1 MGDESMASGM
11 SSGVST
17 GDTGGPPGAAAGGG
31 AAEGIMKKL
40 SNYWFIVGSIPLV
53 MFLLVCLP
61 TVFYVKSISD
71 YKNAYYCRSKAC
83 DALATVTK
91 AAREAK
97 PCDDYFSAVCKAAKE
112 FDIERVFKKEKAWLG
127 KATASYGDDANPF
140 SGVATAYLQCDK
152 GPDIDFSY
160 DTLKEVTGG
169 IDLHDLVKADTLSP
183 DAYKT
188 VCAAALLYGIDCL
201 FHLEWMRGATKQ
213 AFSDEPKPVIGEP
226 LPTPLKNADLSIS
239 APDMGIMEPSHYI
252 VTLGGNKYE
261 DIMELV
267 WTQLVALD
275 DTLNDEDSDAPK
287 RIKAIGKKMYELLEY
302 SKDLDYT
309 AVPRMTLASE
319 LGVVNP
325 EPGFKLE
332 VAVSISDTVKAILP
346 AVDQFQRFLLRS
358 PNYID
363 LLARALNLCPDGDN
377 AVCYITP
384 RELGTFVLLDT
395 VLRAGAFNLIPS
407 TKFDA
412 KVKKLW
418 CSRYFDWLSP
428 TTLAYVADKYL
439 KLTYWPFG
447 LKNPKDP
454 KGPFPAFT
462 LGMKYM
468 SSLTE
473 AFIHSY
479 ALSAASSEKSRA
491 GLYTKMLQLEYMVFY
506 PNSSAGADDKLIND
520 WNPEK
525 VGDEVKYSTFFNNR
539 KALMKFYW
547 KNPDED
553 PKAAHL
559 LRHPMMF
566 SDDVGSYDYGTNLM
580 FVPFGMFRPSFYRD
594 SSAYMGNYATF
605 GYYGSMNILK
615 MIDNAGSYS
624 KAGYN
629 HPVMWP
635 GTYAVGKMNSHYR
648 CFNPDKTNETDARLV
663 AKGSNPIS
671 PGFRFFRRNA
681 LVRAHPRPE
690 YRLDLDARAD
700 MEQIYLTAVMRTY
713 CRYDK
718 MKPSVNKMFQ
728 HNMYFQNAYC
738 SDVGK
743 LKIEADKMCYIWH
756 STRRN
761 Y

>member
-1 MGDESMASGM
+1 
-11 SSGVST
+11 
-17 GDTGGPPGAAAGGG
+17 
-31 AAEGIMKKL
+31 MKKL

-83 DALATVTK
+83 DALASVTK

-97 PCDDYFSAVCKAAKE
+97 PCDDYFAAVCKTAKE
-112 FDIERVFKKEKAWLG
+112 FDVESILKKEIAWFG
-127 KATASYGDDANPF
+127 KVTNAYGDEGNPY
-140 SGVATAYLQCDK
+140 SGVTGPYVQCNKANSDL
-152 GPDIDFSY
+152 DFSL
-160 DTLKEVTGG
+160 DVLKQVAGGVDLTGLQHPGG
-169 IDLHDLVKADTLSP
+169 IAT
-183 DAYKT
+183 DAYKQI
-188 VCAAALLYGIDCL
+188 CASALLYGIDCL
-201 FHLEWMRGATKQ
+201 FHLEWMRGATKK

-226 LPTPLKNADLSIS
+226 LPTPLKNADLAIS

-261 DIMELV
+261 DILDMV
-267 WTQLVALD
+267 WKHLLTVDETLNAD
-275 DTLNDEDSDAPK
+275 DTDSPV

-309 AVPRMTLASE
+309 AVPRMVKADD
-319 LGVVNP
+319 LGSVSD
-325 EPGFKLE
+325 EPGFTTN
-332 VAVSISDTVKAILP
+332 VVVTFSDTVRAILP
-346 AVDQFQRFLLRS
+346 AVIDFKRFLLRS

-363 LLARALNLCPDGDN
+363 LLARALNLCPVGEN
-377 AVCYITP
+377 AVCYLTP
-384 RELGTFVLLDT
+384 EELSIFVLLDT
-395 VLRAGAFNLIPS
+395 ILRAGAHYLVPA

-418 CSRYFDWLSP
+418 CTRYFDWLNP
-428 TTLAYVADKYL
+428 TTLAYLADRYL
-439 KLTYWPFG
+439 KLAYWPFG

-454 KGPFPAFT
+454 KGQFPAFT
-462 LGMKYM
+462 LGSKYM
-468 SSLTE
+468 SSLID

-491 GLYTKMLQLEYMVFY
+491 GLYAKMVQLEYMVFY
-506 PNSSAGADDKLIND
+506 PNTSTGGDEKLIKE

-525 VGDEVKYSTFFNNR
+525 ITDDVKFATFFHNR
-539 KALMKFYW
+539 KALMALYW
-547 KNPDED
+547 KKPDED
-553 PKAAHL
+553 LKVAHL

-615 MIDNAGSYS
+615 MIDNVGSYS

-635 GTYAVGKMNSHYR
+635 GTNAVGKMNSHYR
-648 CFNPDKTNETDARLV
+648 CFNPTNANETDARLV

-671 PGFRFFRRNA
+671 PGFRFFRRHA
-681 LVRAHPRPE
+681 LVKAHPRPE

-713 CRYDK
+713 CRYPI
-718 MKPSVNKMFQ
+718 MKASVNKMFQ
-728 HNMYFQNAYC
+728 HNMYFQTAYC
-738 SDVGK
+738 PEVGK
-743 LKIEADKMCYIWH
+743 LKMGADKMCYIWH

>member
-1 MGDESMASGM
+1 MGDESMA
-11 SSGVST
+11 SGVST
-17 GDTGGPPGAAAGGG
+17 GDTGGPPGAAAAGVG
-31 AAEGIMKKL
+31 AEGIMKKL

-61 TVFYVKSISD
+61 TVFYVKSISE

-83 DALATVTK
+83 DALASATK

-97 PCDDYFSAVCKAAKE
+97 PCDDYFSAVCKTAKE
-112 FDIERVFKKEKAWLG
+112 FDIEGVLKKEVAWFVKVTG
-127 KATASYGDDANPF
+127 AYGDEANPL
-140 SGVATAYLQCDK
+140 SGFATAYSLCLK
-152 GPDIDFSY
+152 NPEIEFSL
-160 DTLKEVTGG
+160 DAIKEVIGG
-169 IDLHDLVKADTLSP
+169 IDLHDLTQAGRLAT
-183 DAYKT
+183 DAYKKI
-188 VCAAALLYGIDCL
+188 CASALLYGIDCL
-201 FHLEWMRGATKQ
+201 FHLEWMRGAAKK

-261 DIMELV
+261 DILDLV
-267 WTQLVALD
+267 WKQLTAVD
-275 DTLNDEDSDAPK
+275 ETLVGDDSDAPI

-309 AVPRMTLASE
+309 AVPRMTLDGE
-319 LGVVNP
+319 LGAVAP
-325 EPGFKLE
+325 EPGFTLT
-332 VAVSISDTVKAILP
+332 VTVSMSDTIKAIVP
-346 AVDQFQRFLLRS
+346 AVAQFKRFLLRS
-358 PNYID
+358 PNYVD
-363 LLARALNLCPDGDN
+363 LLARALNLCPEGTPPI
-377 AVCYITP
+377 CYITP
-384 RELGTFVLLDT
+384 EELSTFVLLDT
-395 VLRAGAFNLIPS
+395 ILRAGAFYLMP
-407 TKFDA
+407 TGKLDP

-418 CSRYFDWLSP
+418 CSRYFDWFSP
-428 TTLAYVADKYL
+428 TTLAAVADKYL
-439 KLTYWPFG
+439 KLAYWPFG

-454 KGPFPAFT
+454 KGQFPAFT

-468 SSLTE
+468 SSLID

-491 GLYTKMLQLEYMVFY
+491 GLYTKMVQLDYMVFY
-506 PNSSAGADDKLIND
+506 PNSSTGVDDKLINE
-520 WNPEK
+520 WNPGK
-525 VGDEVKYSTFFNNR
+525 VTDETPHATFLNNR
-539 KALMKFYW
+539 KALMSLYW

-553 PKAAHL
+553 IKASHL
-559 LRHPMMF
+559 LRHPLMF

-605 GYYGSMNILK
+605 GYYGSMNIMK
-615 MIDNAGSYS
+615 MIDNAGSYA

-629 HPVMWP
+629 HPIMWP

-648 CFNPDKTNETDARLV
+648 CFNPTNANETDARLV

-671 PGFRFFRRNA
+671 PGFRFFRRHA

-738 SDVGK
+738 SDGGK
-743 LKIEADKMCYIWH
+743 LKMGADKMCYIWH